1 MANGVTAHNEAG
13 IPRFPGYFGPGA
25 PTEASM
31 RPRPACAIIIAH
43 LPLSRT
49 SLPVTSLRLPTDCH
63 GFRRPKRPVRLAA
76 SWLVLLAAGLAAPL
90 QAQTVSEVQV
100 TPETMTLA
108 VGQRQPIFATAYDR
122 QGNLIPSAKF
132 TFWSSDTAIARV
144 SRDGNVLGIAA
155 GLAKVEA
162 RTQGRRAS
170 LAVLI
175 TGASSG
181 AGSAGSLLTLEPT
194 TAMLLPGESIRIT
207 PQAVHEDGSATLVTK
222 VTWKSL
228 KPEVATVDST
238 GLVLAVAPGKS
249 IVQASASA
257 GLMATLPVEV
267 EQADI
272 ALLGD
277 VNALGPEDAETLGVR
292 VPSQNNRQ
300 VRNGVR
306 WESTDAAVAT
316 VDSAGVVN

>member
-1 MANGVTAHNEAG
+1 MTSHRFRPDCLG
-13 IPRFPGYFGPGA
+13 PR
-25 PTEASM
+25 
-31 RPRPACAIIIAH
+31 RPRRLVRHAVAWACLGATAVPA
-43 LPLSRT
+43 
-49 SLPVTSLRLPTDCH
+49 
-63 GFRRPKRPVRLAA
+63 RLAA
-76 SWLVLLAAGLAAPL
+76 QS
-90 QAQTVSEVQV
+90 VSEVQV

-108 VGQRQPIFATAYDR
+108 VGQKQPIFATAYDR
-122 QGNLIPSAKF
+122 QGNLMAAAKF
-132 TFWSSDTAIARV
+132 TFWSSDTAIAKV
-144 SRDGNVLGIAA
+144 SREGTVLGIAA

-175 TGASSG
+175 TGGSSG

-194 TAMLLPGESIRIT
+194 TAMLLPGESVLIT
-207 PQAVHEDGSATLVTK
+207 PQAVHEDGSTTAVGK
-222 VTWKSL
+222 VAWKSL

-277 VNALGPEDAETLGVR
+277 VDALGPEDAETLGVR
-292 VPSQNNRQ
+292 SPRRTIARSGTASGGSRPIP
-300 VRNGVR
+300 RSRPWTPTG
-306 WESTDAAVAT
+306 S
-316 VDSAGVVN
+316 